1 MSSLVHTDE
10 LSMLVL
16 CHWEGGN
23 LNQQFVDREDLYCC
37 LLFHLLWPSLFRHV
51 MDHSQHLNKIEETWH
66 EILAVGYGK
75 KNHEQR
81 VPPKSIIMIMHL
93 HKMILWLSLI
103 HI

>member
-1 MSSLVHTDE
+1 MSSLVHTHE

-23 LNQQFVDREDLYCC
+23 LDQQFVDRVDLYCC

-66 EILAVGYGK
+66 EILAAGYGK
-75 KNHEQR
+75 K
-81 VPPKSIIMIMHL
+81 IMSKEFLQEHNNDYASTQNDPMVT
-93 HKMILWLSLI
+93 
-103 HI
+103 